1 MKKMGNDPDMLEE
14 YDFSGGIRGK
24 YAKRY
29 AEGTN
34 VVVIDPDV
42 AECFPDHDSV
52 NEALPS
58 LAAIIK
64 WQKRAKRTTPHRR
77 TTRADEPPG

>member
-1 MKKMGNDPDMLEE
+1 MKKMKNDPDMLEE

-34 VVVIDPDV
+34 VVVIDPDII
-42 AECFPDHDSV
+42 EYFPDNESV
-52 NEALPS
+52 NNALRS

-64 WQKRAKRTTPHRR
+64 KRVKPEQTATRSRATTHL
-77 TTRADEPPG
+77 

>member
-1 MKKMGNDPDMLEE
+1 MKKMKNDPDMLEE

-34 VVVIDPDV
+34 VVVIDPDII
-42 AECFPDHDSV
+42 EYFPDNESV
-52 NEALPS
+52 NSALRS

-64 WQKRAKRTTPHRR
+64 KRVKSEQTATEELRGHHT
-77 TTRADEPPG
+77 

>member
-1 MKKMGNDPDMLEE
+1 MKRMPNDPDMLEE
-14 YDFSGGIRGK
+14 YDFSGGIRGE

-42 AECFPDHDSV
+42 AAYFPDHDSV
-52 NEALPS
+52 NEALRS

-64 WQKRAKRTTPHRR
+64 RQKGAKRTTPRR
-77 TTRADEPPG
+77 RATRAGETPG